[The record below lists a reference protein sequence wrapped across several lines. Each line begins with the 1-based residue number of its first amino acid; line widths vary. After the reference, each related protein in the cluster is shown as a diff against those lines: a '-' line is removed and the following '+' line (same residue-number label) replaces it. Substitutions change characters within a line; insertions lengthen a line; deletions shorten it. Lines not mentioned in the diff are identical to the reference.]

1 MNDDNHKQG
10 ARAKKE
16 PKHTAQNYNENRFN
30 RSDRMR
36 RLNKIET
43 HFVSET
49 VKNIPHK
56 NNFHIDIPCGSG
68 RLSNALSEFGKH
80 NYLGIDLSEDMLSEA
95 QRTHPELKYLLGNV
109 FEIPANSNT
118 ADIVLCMRL
127 LHHFDLPEK
136 RIQILRELARVSKK
150 WVAVSFYRNECF
162 RNISKRLRGRPVAGK
177 PIAVKTFFAEAAE
190 VELVKRKI
198 VCGWLT
204 GSAQTLVLLE
214 KTT

>member
-1 MNDDNHKQG
+1 MNDDNSQ
-10 ARAKKE
+10 ARHTAKKDAKYSAE
-16 PKHTAQNYNENRFN
+16 NYIEKRFN
-30 RSDRMR
+30 KSNRMR

-43 HFVSET
+43 RFVSET

-109 FEIPANSNT
+109 FEIPADSNT

-162 RNISKRLRGRPVAGK
+162 RNISKRLRGKPVAAN

-190 VELVKRKI
+190 ARFVKRKI